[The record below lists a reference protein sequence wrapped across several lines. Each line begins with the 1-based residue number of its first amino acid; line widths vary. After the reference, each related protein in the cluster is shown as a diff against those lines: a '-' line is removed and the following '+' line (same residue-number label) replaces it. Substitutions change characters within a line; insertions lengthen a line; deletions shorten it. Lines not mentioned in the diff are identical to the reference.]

1 MRLAPLF
8 LLSFLTAP
16 VFAGTPTGYP
26 LPLHI
31 GGRVVAVNEVDPAQG
46 YTHQWPGTYFE
57 GRFKG
62 TDVHLRLNDSVNKFN
77 VYVDG
82 QKVATPSRPGEGD
95 ILLGPFAPGEH
106 IIRAEKLTE
115 AAWTSAQF
123 TGFFV
128 SDRANILPAPKA
140 SPREIEFI
148 GDSYTVGY
156 GNTSPKRDCPDEQVW
171 ATTNTQ
177 LAFGPLTAKH
187 FGADYRINA
196 ISGRGI
202 VRNYNGGEG
211 LHLPQAY
218 PNDINLEDPGL
229 LYATPPQPGVWAPQI
244 IVIGLGTNDFT
255 TPLHGGEVWTT
266 RDELH
271 SDYEQTYVQFVQ
283 DLRAKNPNAY
293 FILMATDQANGE
305 IQSEVK
311 KVLAALHAAG
321 ESRIDFLPMNGLSFG
336 GCDWHPTTADDA
348 QVASSLIAFID
359 AHPDLWEHKTE

>member
-1 MRLAPLF
+1 MRFLPLLLPVALLATPLH
-8 LLSFLTAP
+8 
-16 VFAGTPTGYP
+16 AGTPTGYA

-31 GGRVVAVNEVDPAQG
+31 GGRIVPVSADDPAQG

-57 GRFKG
+57 ARFKG
-62 TDVHLRLNDSVNKFN
+62 KDIHLRLNDSVNKFN

-82 QKVATPSRPGEGD
+82 QKVATPNRPGEGD
-95 ILLGPFAPGEH
+95 ILLGPFTDTEH
-106 IIRAEKLTE
+106 TIRAEKLTE

-128 SDRANILPAPKA
+128 SDPANVLPAPEA

-156 GNTSPKRDCPDEQVW
+156 GNTSRTRDCPGEQVW

-177 LAFGPLTAKH
+177 LAFGPLIARH
-187 FGADYRINA
+187 FNADYRINA
-196 ISGRGI
+196 ISGRGV

-218 PNDINLEDPGL
+218 A
-229 LYATPPQPGVWAPQI
+229 YTVAPQIVETADWRPQI
-244 IVIGLGTNDFT
+244 IVIGLGTNDFS

-266 RDELH
+266 REDLH

-283 DLRAKNPNAY
+283 TLRAQNPQAF

-305 IQSEVK
+305 IQSEVR
-311 KVLAALHAAG
+311 KVLAALRAAG
-321 ESRIDFLPMNGLSFG
+321 ENRIDFIPMNNLTFG

-348 QVASSLIAFID
+348 QVAASLIAFIE
-359 AHPDLWEHKTE
+359 ARPALWQDKTD

>member
-1 MRLAPLF
+1 MRIFPFFLATA
-8 LLSFLTAP
+8 LLAAP
-16 VFAGTPTGYP
+16 AFAGTPIGYP

-31 GGRVVAVNEVDPAQG
+31 GGRVVPSTISPTITT

-62 TDVHLRLNDSVNKFN
+62 TEVHLRLNDSVNIFN

-82 QKVATPSRPGEGD
+82 QKVASPNRPGEGD
-95 ILLGPFAPGEH
+95 IVLGPFAATEH
-106 IIRAEKLTE
+106 TIRAEKLTE
-115 AAWTSAQF
+115 AAWTTAQF

-128 SDRANILPAPKA
+128 SNPANVLPAPA
-140 SPREIEFI
+140 VLPREIEFI

-156 GNTSPKRDCPDEQVW
+156 GNTSPKRDCPGEQVW

-187 FGADYRINA
+187 FNADYRVNA

-218 PNDINLEDPGL
+218 P
-229 LYATPPQPGVWAPQI
+229 YTVAPQIVETADWHPQI

-271 SDYEQTYVQFVQ
+271 SDYEQTYVEFVQ
-283 DLRAKNPNAY
+283 TLRAQNPGAF

-311 KVLAALHAAG
+311 KVLAALRAAG

-336 GCDWHPTTADDA
+336 ACDWHPTTADDA
-348 QVASSLIAFID
+348 QVAVSLIAFID
-359 AHPDLWEHKTE
+359 AHPDLWEHKNE

>member
-1 MRLAPLF
+1 MRILPLF
-8 LLSFLTAP
+8 LAGALLAAP
-16 VFAGTPTGYP
+16 TFAGTPVGYP

-31 GGRVVAVNEVDPAQG
+31 GGRVVPVSADDPAQG
-46 YTHQWPGTYFE
+46 YTHQWPGAYFE
-57 GRFKG
+57 ARFKG

-82 QKVATPSRPGEGD
+82 QKVATPNRPGEGD
-95 ILLGPFAPGEH
+95 IVLGPFADTEH
-106 IIRAEKLTE
+106 TIRAEKLTE

-128 SDRANILPAPKA
+128 SNPANILPAPEA

-156 GNTSPKRDCPDEQVW
+156 GNTSPKRECPGEQVW

-187 FGADYRINA
+187 FNADYRINA
-196 ISGRGI
+196 ISGRGV

-218 PNDINLEDPGL
+218 PYTVGHEIVETADW
-229 LYATPPQPGVWAPQI
+229 TPQI

-283 DLRAKNPNAY
+283 TLRAKNPGAF

-311 KVLAALHAAG
+311 KVLATLRAAG

-348 QVASSLIAFID
+348 QVAASLIAFID
-359 AHPDLWEHKTE
+359 AHPDLWQGKAD

>member
-1 MRLAPLF
+1 MRILPLF
-8 LLSFLTAP
+8 LAGALLAAP
-16 VFAGTPTGYP
+16 VFAGTPVGTA

-31 GGRVVAVNEVDPAQG
+31 GGRVVAVNDADPAQG
-46 YTHQWPGTYFE
+46 YTHQWPGIYFE

-62 TDVHLRLNDSVNKFN
+62 VEVHLRLNDEINKFN
-77 VYVDG
+77 IYVDD
-82 QKVATPSRPGEGD
+82 QRVATPSRPGEGD
-95 ILLGPFAPGEH
+95 IVLGPFADTEH
-106 IIRAEKLTE
+106 TIRAEKLTE
-115 AAWTSAQF
+115 SFAPAQF

-128 SDRANILPAPKA
+128 SNPANVLPAPQ
-140 SPREIEFI
+140 PRPRAIEFI

-156 GNTSPKRDCPDEQVW
+156 GNTSSNRTCPGEQVW

-177 LAFGPLTAKH
+177 LSFGPLIAKH
-187 FGADYRINA
+187 FQADYRINA

-202 VRNYNGGEG
+202 VRNYNGGDG

-218 PNDINLEDPGL
+218 P
-229 LYATPPQPGVWAPQI
+229 YTVPPQMIETADWQPQI
-244 IVIGLGTNDFT
+244 IVIGLGTNDFS

-271 SDYEQTYVQFVQ
+271 SDYEQTYIQFVQ
-283 DLRAKNPNAY
+283 TLRAQNPQAW

-311 KVLAALHAAG
+311 KVLAALRASG
-321 ESRIDFLPMNGLSFG
+321 ESHIDFLPMNALSFG

-348 QVASSLIAFID
+348 QVASSLIAFIE
-359 AHPDLWEHKTE
+359 ARPELWGHKTE

>member
-1 MRLAPLF
+1 MRLFNA
-8 LLSFLTAP
+8 LLLAGTLLANAAN
-16 VFAGTPTGYP
+16 AGTPVGHA

-31 GGRVVAVNEVDPAQG
+31 GGRVAPVGPDPAQG
-46 YTHQWPGTYFE
+46 YMHQWPGTYFE

-62 TDVHLRLNDSVNKFN
+62 KEISLRLNDKANILN

-82 QKVATPSRPGEGD
+82 QKVQTVNRPGEGD
-95 ILLGPFAPGEH
+95 IVLGPFADTEH
-106 IIRAEKLTE
+106 TIRIEKLTE

-123 TGFFV
+123 TGLFV
-128 SDRANILPAPKA
+128 ADAANVRPAPEA
-140 SPREIEFI
+140 SARRIEFI

-156 GNTSPKRDCPDEQVW
+156 GNTSPTRTCPGDQVW

-177 LAFGPLTAKH
+177 AAFGPVTAKH
-187 FGADYRINA
+187 FKADYRINA

-211 LHLPQAY
+211 LPLPQAY
-218 PNDINLEDPGL
+218 AYTVTPDIKDTSESWN
-229 LYATPPQPGVWAPQI
+229 PQV

-271 SDYEQTYVQFVQ
+271 SDYEQTYVTFVQ
-283 DLRAKNPNAY
+283 SLRAKYPGAY
-293 FILMATDQANGE
+293 FVLMATDQANGE

-311 KVLAALHAAG
+311 KVLAALRASG
-321 ESRIDFLPMNGLSFG
+321 ESRIDFLPMNGLTFG
-336 GCDWHPTTADDA
+336 GCDWHPTTADDT
-348 QVASSLIAFID
+348 QVANSLIGFIEARPEIWD
-359 AHPDLWEHKTE
+359 NK

>member
-1 MRLAPLF
+1 MRLAPLLLAT
-8 LLSFLTAP
+8 LLSAP
-16 VFAGTPTGYP
+16 AFAGTPVGTA

-31 GGRVVAVNEVDPAQG
+31 GGRVVAVGDNDPAQG

-57 GRFKG
+57 ARFKG
-62 TDVHLRLNDSVNKFN
+62 TTVHLRLNDSVNKFN

-82 QKVATPSRPGEGD
+82 QLVSTPSRPGEGD
-95 ILLGPFAPGEH
+95 IALGPFAPGDH
-106 IIRAEKLTE
+106 TIRAEKLTE

-128 SDRANILPAPKA
+128 SDPANVLPAPEA

-156 GNTSPKRDCPDEQVW
+156 GNTSSTRDCPGDQVW
-171 ATTNTQ
+171 AATNTQ

-187 FGADYRINA
+187 FNADYRINA
-196 ISGRGI
+196 ISGRGV
-202 VRNYNGGEG
+202 VRNYGGGEG

-218 PNDINLEDPGL
+218 P
-229 LYATPPQPGVWAPQI
+229 YMVQPQMVETADWHPQI

-283 DLRAKNPNAY
+283 DLRAKNPGAY

-311 KVLAALHAAG
+311 KVLAALRAAG
-321 ESRIDFLPMNGLSFG
+321 ESRIDFIPMNGLTFG

-348 QVASSLIAFID
+348 QVASGLIAFIE
-359 AHPDLWEHKTE
+359 AKPDLWKPKTN

>member
-1 MRLAPLF
+1 MRILPLF
-8 LLSFLTAP
+8 LAGALL
-16 VFAGTPTGYP
+16 AGTTHAGMPVGTA
-26 LPLHI
+26 LSLHI
-31 GGRVVAVNEVDPAQG
+31 GGRVVPVSADDPAQG

-57 GRFKG
+57 ARFMGK
-62 TDVHLRLNDSVNKFN
+62 TVHLRLNDSVNIFN

-82 QKVATPSRPGEGD
+82 QKVAAPNRPGEGD
-95 ILLGPFAPGEH
+95 IVLGPFSDAEH
-106 IIRAEKLTE
+106 TIRAEKLTE
-115 AAWTSAQF
+115 TIGTSAQF

-128 SDRANILPAPKA
+128 SDPADVRPAPGA

-156 GNTSPKRDCPDEQVW
+156 GNTSPTLDCSGEQIW

-187 FGADYRINA
+187 FNADYRVNA

-202 VRNYNGGEG
+202 VRNYGGGEG

-218 PNDINLEDPGL
+218 PYTVAHQMIETAD
-229 LYATPPQPGVWAPQI
+229 WHPQI
-244 IVIGLGTNDFT
+244 IVVGLGTNDFT
-255 TPLHGGEVWTT
+255 TPLHGGEAWTT

-283 DLRAKNPNAY
+283 TLRAQNPGAF

-311 KVLAALHAAG
+311 KVLATLRGKG

-348 QVASSLIAFID
+348 QVAASLIAFID
-359 AHPDLWEHKTE
+359 AHPDLWEH

>member
-1 MRLAPLF
+1 MRFLPLF
-8 LLSFLTAP
+8 LAGALLAAP
-16 VFAGTPTGYP
+16 VSAGTPAGYA

-31 GGRVVAVNEVDPAQG
+31 GGRVVPVNADDRAQG

-62 TDVHLRLNDSVNKFN
+62 TEVHLRLKDSVNKFN

-82 QKVATPSRPGEGD
+82 QKVATPNRPGEGD
-95 ILLGPFAPGEH
+95 ILLGPFADTEH
-106 IIRAEKLTE
+106 TIRAEKLTE

-128 SDRANILPAPKA
+128 SDPAAVRAAPAA
-140 SPREIEFI
+140 LPREIEFI

-156 GNTSPKRDCPDEQVW
+156 GNTSRTRDCPGEQVW

-196 ISGRGI
+196 ISGRGV

-218 PNDINLEDPGL
+218 P
-229 LYATPPQPGVWAPQI
+229 YTVAPQIVETADWTPQI

-283 DLRAKNPNAY
+283 TLRAKNPRAY
-293 FILMATDQANGE
+293 FILMSTDQANGE

-311 KVLAALHAAG
+311 KVLAALRAAG
-321 ESRIDFLPMNGLSFG
+321 ESRIDFLPMNGLTFG

-348 QVASSLIAFID
+348 QVAASLIAFIE
-359 AHPDLWEHKTE
+359 AHPDLWPDKTD